1 MAKKRKKKAPEKRDV
16 ETREVAQVASGH
28 EIGVDPERLWAAA
41 DKLRGERLW
50 RTGDAAEYKYV
61 VLGLIFLKYISDAFE
76 GRRAALREELA
87 ADGIEGERAE
97 SLLESRDE
105 YTAENVFWVPPE
117 ARWGNLQNQ
126 AKRAEIAK
134 LIDDAMYAI
143 ERDNSVFGQE
153 SNPTTWR
160 MAHMNLAIRGIEA
173 NLGEQPSDSFV
184 RDLHPDLKAENL
196 RQFYLGFPDGGKT
209 LRTA

>member
-1 MAKKRKKKAPEKRDV
+1 MGKKRKKAVEKR
-16 ETREVAQVASGH
+16 EGAQVGSSS

-41 DKLRGERLW
+41 DKLRG
-50 RTGDAAEYKYV
+50 TVDAAEYKHV

-76 GRRAALREELA
+76 GRRAALRAELA

-134 LIDDAMYAI
+134 LIDDAM
-143 ERDNSVFGQE
+143 
-153 SNPTTWR
+153 W
-160 MAHMNLAIRGIEA
+160 
-173 NLGEQPSDSFV
+173 PSS
-184 RDLHPDLKAENL
+184 RIM
-196 RQFYLGFPDGGKT
+196 RS
-209 LRTA
+209 